1 MSVSN
6 SWSRTAVLVD
16 ELQMLDLNDF
26 RECLV
31 IKLSRSSGDTKWS
44 QLEEQ
49 VVHAV
54 TVFWVTSEGFPFQV
68 CDNATLLFL
77 FAGEAE
83 RNERNFDAK
92 LPVSVEEFS
101 TKLSPIVLSLG
112 ERDAYRRLLSHVNP
126 QIAKRLLLKANDI
139 AALFAFKRNKNEYKA
154 ARALDSFDR
163 VMLRTDEQRFAFISL
178 DSLLKEDKS
187 YSGVN
192 IASVSADVEIAP
204 NLKLEAEFQFDGVL
218 GQVAPINVVIG
229 PNGAGKT
236 RLLLGIAMSSLNGTL
251 RILSA
256 DHDGMSAKAHC
267 SVLISAYTFETQH
280 WAKLRRRGANLVP
293 LGISAKNWRT
303 VSGMI
308 QKIAMV
314 SPAARFEIRAL
325 NQVLTRVLNVED
337 IYLPALPNSGHT
349 DIVANQDVIPFS
361 TFVESQDNELVA
373 LLEIGKPPIMYSEEK
388 GVYQLSSGQKSL
400 FCFCASLFLHT
411 TRGSLLLID
420 EPENHLH
427 PQFITLLMQTLAS
440 SLIAKEAKAIV
451 VTHSPFVVSEVEKKS
466 VLVLRSD
473 EEGLPAIYRPS
484 LQTFGANVSLISDYV
499 FEDVDIRKGYEEKID
514 EYINAPESRH
524 STDRL
529 KLLGENFGSDAMSYA
544 RTKYKGKFDA

>member
-1 MSVSN
+1 MTDSN
-6 SWSRTAVLVD
+6 SWYRTAVLVD
-16 ELQMLDLNDF
+16 EVLMRDLGDF
-26 RECLV
+26 RECLL
-31 IKLSRSSGDTKWS
+31 IKLSRFSDGIKWS

-49 VVHAV
+49 VAHTVS
-54 TVFWVTSEGFPFQV
+54 VFWITSEGFPFQV
-68 CDNATLLFL
+68 SDSATLLFL
-77 FAGEAE
+77 FAGAAE
-83 RNERNFDAK
+83 QDNRKLDVK

-101 TKLSPIVLSLG
+101 QKISSIVLSLG
-112 ERDAYRRLLSHVNP
+112 EREAYRKLLSHVKP

-139 AALFAFKRNKNEYKA
+139 AALFAFKRNKHEYKA
-154 ARALDSFDR
+154 ARSLDFFDR

-178 DSLLKEDKS
+178 ESLLNEDGI

-204 NLKLEAEFQFDGVL
+204 DLKLEAEFQFDGVL

-236 RLLLGIAMSSLNGTL
+236 RLLLGIAVSSLNGTL
-251 RILSA
+251 RILTA
-256 DHDGMSAKAHC
+256 DHDGVDAKAHC
-267 SVLISAYTFETQH
+267 SVPISAYTFETQH
-280 WAKLRRRGANLVP
+280 WAKLRRRGVNLVS
-293 LGISAKNWRT
+293 LGISAKNWRN

-308 QKIAMV
+308 QKIATV
-314 SPAARFEIRAL
+314 SPAGGFEIRAL

-337 IYLPALPNSGHT
+337 VYLPALPNSGHT
-349 DIVANQDVIPFS
+349 DIIASHDVIPFS
-361 TFVESQDNELVA
+361 TLVESQDNELIA
-373 LLEIGKPPIMYSEEK
+373 LLEIGKSPIMYSEEK
-388 GVYQLSSGQKSL
+388 GIYQLSSGQKSL

-451 VTHSPFVVSEVEKKS
+451 VTHSPFVVREVERNS
-466 VLVLRSD
+466 VLVLRAD
-473 EEGLPAIYRPS
+473 EEGLAAIYRPS
-484 LQTFGANVSLISDYV
+484 LQTFGANISLISDYV

-514 EYINAPESRH
+514 EFINAPELRH
-524 STDRL
+524 GTDRL
-529 KLLGENFGSDAMSYA
+529 KLLSENFGSDAMSYV
-544 RTKYKGKFDA
+544 RTKYKDRFDA